1 MFKKIYIHNYKC
13 FQNFEFDLDYEKSL
27 LLLGKNGTGKSTLL
41 NILKILREIARHENQ
56 LSAFFHK
63 KDFFNSKVPIEL
75 GFVLDISDSE
85 YEYKLSISYPDGFR
99 EPKIET
105 EKLSVDNQTIYE
117 RNDEGT
123 VSLDGVEF
131 TINWHYVALPI
142 IFPRKKN
149 LSNHKEKIDTFKQ
162 YLSNMLFLS
171 PIPSQISSYTYSD
184 GRFLDKDANNFCSWL
199 NEILNTEPSFY
210 SDLTEILSKIM
221 PDFHKFRFE
230 DYRMFK
236 QLYISFMKEKEKLE
250 LPFEDL
256 SDGEKLFFIFAT
268 VITLSKNN
276 DKNDNKSF
284 FCFWDEPEN
293 YISLSLLQSLIQFFR
308 AKIEFS
314 SNNQLFFTSHN
325 PEIMNVFSNENIY
338 YLYRESHLS
347 PTRIKNMQGEKG
359 SIADLLKY
367 GGI

>member
-13 FQNFEFDLDYEKSL
+13 FQNFEWNLEYEKSL

-41 NILKILREIARHENQ
+41 NTLKILCEIARHENR
-56 LSAFFHK
+56 LSAFFDK

-75 GFVLDISDSE
+75 GFVLDISDLE
-85 YEYKLSISYPDGFR
+85 YKYKLSIIYPENFH
-99 EPKIET
+99 EPKIEA
-105 EKLSVDNQTIYE
+105 EILSVDNQIIYE
-117 RNDEGT
+117 RDDEGT
-123 VSLDGVEF
+123 VLLDGTEF
-131 TINWHYVALPI
+131 IIDWHSVALPTL
-142 IFPRKKN
+142 FPRKKN
-149 LSNHKEKIDTFKQ
+149 RSNHKEKIDTFKQ

-171 PIPSQISSYTYSD
+171 PIPSQISSDTYSD

-210 SDLTEILSKIM
+210 SDLTAILSKII
-221 PDFHKFRFE
+221 PDFHKFKFE
-230 DYRMFK
+230 DYGMFK
-236 QLYISFMKEKEKLE
+236 QLNIIFIKEKAKLE
-250 LPFEDL
+250 LPFENL

-268 VITLSKNN
+268 IIMLAKNE
-276 DKNDNKSF
+276 DRPF

-308 AKIEFS
+308 AKIEFG
-314 SNNQLFFTSHN
+314 SNHQLFFTSHN

-347 PTRIKNMQGEKG
+347 PTRIKNMQEEQNN
-359 SIADLLKY
+359 IVDLLKY